1 MEMNTEE
8 QLRKVDYTLGN
19 FVGIFKNAF
28 TKEFCE
34 QVIKQYEDMAESG
47 HGKTR
52 FAVENAART
61 IKDDTQ
67 VFADDID
74 YIPLRKSTKK
84 FNELFWNTYFPIY
97 EQEYSTLKDS
107 ERHCNYAFKIQK
119 TKIGGGYHVW
129 HYESSGREHCQR
141 LLTWILYL
149 NDVHEGGETEFLY
162 QHMRVKPEQG
172 TLVIWPAAFTHTHR
186 GNPPL
191 SNEKYIVTG
200 WTEF

>member
-34 QVIKQYEDMAESG
+34 RIIKQYEDMSESG
-47 HGKTR
+47 HGQNR
-52 FAVENAART
+52 FESQGAVRT
-61 IKDDTQ
+61 NIDDTQ

-74 YIPLRKSTKK
+74 YIPLRNSTRE
-84 FNELFWNTYFPIY
+84 FNELFWSKYFPIY
-97 EQEYSTLKDS
+97 EQKYSTLKDS
-107 ERHCNYAFKIQK
+107 GRHTNYSFKIQK
-119 TKIGGGYHVW
+119 TKIGGGFHVW
-129 HYESSGREHCQR
+129 HYEAGDREHCQR
-141 LLTWILYL
+141 LLTWVVYL
-149 NDVHEGGETEFLY
+149 NDVYEGGETEFLY
-162 QHMRVKPEQG
+162 QHMRIKPEQG